1 MSYANTFQDWRSEK
15 AVLCDCSPIV
25 GFFPNLL
32 SVQHCWFL
40 YYSCMNFCYYST
52 PFSSYGKCISVF
64 GTSSPSFLGTWR
76 QKASGGLFFFQLA
89 YLFHRKVPLLNS
101 FLYKTSGKKYVLTV
115 CGILILFFIL
125 GFILFKCYFYAS
137 SIFLWIFCSAHS
149 LSLLLKGSSKQCWK
163 LFACEQ
169 GTGIPMVHPKVLCYL
184 EPNWRYLYPCL
195 SGQDCS
201 WKLLSTVTW
210 TVVRNG
216 VLYIQ

>member
-15 AVLCDCSPIV
+15 AVLCDSSPIV

-76 QKASGGLFFFQLA
+76 QKASGGLFFFFQLA

-101 FLYKTSGKKYVLTV
+101 LLLTQNFRKKICSYCLWNLNFVLYFRFYTIQVLFL
-115 CGILILFFIL
+115 CFFIFFL
-125 GFILFKCYFYAS
+125 NIL
-137 SIFLWIFCSAHS
+137 
-149 LSLLLKGSSKQCWK
+149 
-163 LFACEQ
+163 
-169 GTGIPMVHPKVLCYL
+169 
-184 EPNWRYLYPCL
+184 
-195 SGQDCS
+195 
-201 WKLLSTVTW
+201 
-210 TVVRNG
+210 
-216 VLYIQ
+216 